1 MKNVDLNLYIKDN
14 NTYINIPNEILA
26 KGSDIVSDY
35 IKIYTEIEV
44 LKENINKYLFYKN
57 STINPLDI
65 INKIVQIKKI
75 ESINEILPFLEIDL
89 SNIED
94 RLINI
99 CSALG
104 VDTEHVIATRDELVQ
119 NFIRTE
125 HSIEDIIDENY
136 ANEIINYIK
145 SEDMYSLN
153 TKSKY
158 GTMSTDYNLKNMDD
172 IVDFN
177 EEEINGRYAPILVI
191 HRPAKYH
198 RGSYILDDN
207 AYVYIKR
214 QPLNALIH
222 QERLREK
229 GIDSMGA
236 ILYKKLN
243 YELSNE
249 NLQELLAEIYVYS
262 QKNNV
267 KFENIKLSD
276 IGANKVWM
284 TAEKLKKEFK
294 ELRYY
299 NKNLSQKLREI
310 YDTTGS
316 YYTQIGGKYIFNTRT
331 FLTNYKAYKDR
342 DINV

>member
-1 MKNVDLNLYIKDN
+1 MKNMDLNLYIKDN
-14 NTYINIPNEILA
+14 DTYINIPNEILA
-26 KGSDIVSDY
+26 KGNDIVSDY

-57 STINPLDI
+57 TTLNPLDI
-65 INKIVQIKKI
+65 INKIVQIKNI
-75 ESINEILPFLEIDL
+75 DSLNEILPFLEVDFH
-89 SNIED
+89 NIED
-94 RLINI
+94 RLVNI

-104 VDTEHVIATRDELVQ
+104 IDTENLTAMRDELAQ
-119 NFIRTE
+119 SFIRTE
-125 HSIEDIIDENY
+125 YSIENIIDANY
-136 ANEIINYIK
+136 TKEIIDYIK

-153 TKSKY
+153 LRSTY
-158 GTMSTDYNLKNMDD
+158 GTMSSDYNFKSMDD
-172 IVDFN
+172 ITDFN
-177 EEEINGRYAPILVI
+177 DEEVNGRYAPILVI

-198 RGSYILDDN
+198 RGSYVLDDN

-214 QPLNALIH
+214 QPLNALIS
-222 QERLREK
+222 QEKLKEK
-229 GIDSMGA
+229 GTDYMGA

-243 YELSNE
+243 HQLSNE

-262 QKNNV
+262 QKSNLNII
-267 KFENIKLSD
+267 NIKLSD
-276 IGANKVWM
+276 IATNKVWM
-284 TAEKLKKEFK
+284 TADKLKKEFK

-316 YYTQIGGKYIFNTRT
+316 YYTQIGGKYIFNTRN

-342 DINV
+342 DING